1 MHSSETGSE
10 RLATTLIVGLVGDA
24 ELFVGADTAVTTDR
38 DAVLPS
44 RKLDYRTDPPIAWGF
59 CGNEEWDTSFILL
72 GSGLLGLGMF
82 FGSQAA
88 APLAGYQDRRLRLL
102 CAVRASAASPN
113 ASVPSVAGSGTGA
126 DGPNAYCTR
135 STVHA
140 LECWSIGS
148 AWNHTDANPWP
159 VIS

>member
-59 CGNEEWDTSFILL
+59 SGNEEWDTSFILL

-82 FGSQAA
+82 FWLSSSGAAGGLSGSTA
-88 APLAGYQDRRLRLL
+88 APLVCGARKCRQPKRERAKCGRLGHRRGRTERVLHPIDR
-102 CAVRASAASPN
+102 P
-113 ASVPSVAGSGTGA
+113 
-126 DGPNAYCTR
+126 
-135 STVHA
+135 
-140 LECWSIGS
+140 
-148 AWNHTDANPWP
+148 
-159 VIS
+159 